1 MKQKGDNWLN
11 IIQQWLMPARC
22 LLCGGPGQSAPLLDI
37 CVACQVDLPA
47 IPRDMEQG
55 TRQYRRLGQP
65 VDTTAR
71 PAIDQLFAPYRYE
84 FPLDSL
90 IPALKYRAGFCV
102 ARVFGGL
109 LASALT
115 THNGKLEPDEELP
128 WPEALLPV
136 PLHANRLRSR
146 GFNQAYEIAKPVSRY
161 LGIPIDA
168 DACRR
173 VIDTPAQTG
182 LGAGERKR
190 NLRDAFRTREYGLP
204 KSLAIIDD
212 VVTTGSTVQA
222 IAMAL
227 KKQGVESVC
236 VWSVARTL

>member
-11 IIQQWLMPARC
+11 IVQQWLMPPRC
-22 LLCGGPGQSAPLLDI
+22 LLCDGPGQSAPLLDI
-37 CVACQVDLPA
+37 CATCQADLPG
-47 IPRDMEQG
+47 IG
-55 TRQYRRLGQP
+55 HGIRLGSP
-65 VDTTAR
+65 VDSTGPLH
-71 PAIDQLFAPYRYE
+71 PAIDQVFAPYRYE

-109 LASALT
+109 LACALAT
-115 THNGKLEPDEELP
+115 NTGKQESGQDLP

-168 DACRR
+168 GVCRR
-173 VIDTPAQTG
+173 VIDTPPQTG
-182 LGAGERKR
+182 LGAGERQR
-190 NLRDAFRTREYGLP
+190 NLHDAFCSRKCGLP

-222 IAMAL
+222 IAMVL
-227 KKQGVESVC
+227 KKQGVESVQ